1 MRIAPATN
9 HARQHRPQR
18 SPQCVRPTGVII
30 GAEWLPIFLSALASG
45 LLSLLISDV
54 YYRVSVRSA
63 DRHHIEQLKAT
74 AKRHAEQMERMATPS
89 RRATT
94 RMAYNAPSGAKGLG
108 SKAARDEEVKLTSGL
123 HHPGQFIAPPC
134 IATSAVANDLS
145 SPVQDGDD
153 PRWRQQPRTK
163 KDRRTCRSRPC
174 HTRALWC
181 LTHGGRD

>member
-63 DRHHIEQLKAT
+63 DRHHIEQLEAT
-74 AKRHAEQMERMATPS
+74 AKRHAEQMA
-89 RRATT
+89 
-94 RMAYNAPSGAKGLG
+94 
-108 SKAARDEEVKLTSGL
+108 
-123 HHPGQFIAPPC
+123 C
-134 IATSAVANDLS
+134 IATSAVASDLS
-145 SPVQDGDD
+145 SPVQDEDD
-153 PRWRQQPRTK
+153 PRWHQQPRTK
-163 KDRRTCRSRPC
+163 KIAAPAARCHAIPARFGASRTAAGPDFVAAIPAFWLS
-174 HTRALWC
+174 
-181 LTHGGRD
+181 